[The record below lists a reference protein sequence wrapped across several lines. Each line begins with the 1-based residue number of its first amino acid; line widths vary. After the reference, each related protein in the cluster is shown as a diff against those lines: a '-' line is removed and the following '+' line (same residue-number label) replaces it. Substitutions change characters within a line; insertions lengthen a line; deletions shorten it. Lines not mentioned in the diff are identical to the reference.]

1 MLVPVASIIPS
12 LKSLL
17 LATVFS
23 SFLIPTAVVLFFFS
37 TPILR
42 RRPTFVLNVCAIV
55 LGLVQGM
62 LYMYFVVSR
71 YSSMSSFLCTK
82 SLGLQIKELI
92 AMPPSPTVISVM
104 TALCIVIPICVQT
117 ILFLRVLAVYPPQQL
132 SLPVRIG
139 IYGPLIAM
147 KAARVANAFS
157 LIDTVQRN
165 TGDALKTIA
174 SQSAAIWSSPFA
186 KSELFLQFVYGV
198 CVQQDRIKAPLRSHS
213 YQIRFRALL
222 TEDSYGSQKRTPSD
236 APGRFVSNTI

>member
-1 MLVPVASIIPS
+1 MASHPMSTTPAGLPGGLMLGPVASIIPS

-71 YSSMSSFLCTK
+71 YSSTSSFLYTK

-132 SLPVRIG
+132 SLSVRMG
-139 IYGPLIAM
+139 IYGPLVAM
-147 KAARVANAFS
+147 KVARVANAFY
-157 LIDTVQRN
+157 LIGTVQRN
-165 TGDALKTIA
+165 TSDTPRTIA

-186 KSELFLQFVYGV
+186 KSELFLQLIYGV
-198 CVQQDRIKAPLRSHS
+198 YVQRD
-213 YQIRFRALL
+213 
-222 TEDSYGSQKRTPSD
+222 
-236 APGRFVSNTI
+236 